1 MDRTLT
7 TRKARASEARTAGKA
22 AGSLLFVPGLHQVG
36 KKFVL
41 LLSLPLNTGFLSTQS
56 ENDEKIPLIQK
67 EQLGRICVQFAF
79 FRAPSPLGKELR
91 GSQGLLWKLLLGKL
105 SYAIASCDKSSY
117 SCKSE
122 TTVPSLDPVF
132 SLSAWDCFYGGKGGA
147 IILDCSLFGPSEAN

>member
-1 MDRTLT
+1 M
-7 TRKARASEARTAGKA
+7 
-22 AGSLLFVPGLHQVG
+22 G

-56 ENDEKIPLIQK
+56 ENDEKIPLT
-67 EQLGRICVQFAF
+67 EYRERAAGTDLCTICIFQS
-79 FRAPSPLGKELR
+79 PEPLGKELR

-122 TTVPSLDPVF
+122 TTLPSLDPVF

-147 IILDCSLFGPSEAN
+147 IIILDCSLFGPSEAN